1 MTLRPLFLT
10 LLAAAVGC
18 SEPTAPVAVAS
29 LTLSA
34 ANLRLASGGE
44 ATLTATTLSS
54 KNKVLLDRVVT
65 WSTSDASIATVNAA
79 GKVTA
84 GYVTGAADREVIITA
99 TSEEQIATARVLV
112 EQSIAATLEFGLT
125 SLTLAHGEQVTLVP
139 VIKDALGNALTGRS
153 VNYSV
158 FDTTIAKVTGGVVT
172 TGAFLGTTNR
182 VTQVSANAGNAGA
195 LFTVSVAPTVV
206 QSLSILS
213 GSGFVPIDGQRQLR
227 ATAYSPFGVV
237 IPGVP
242 FSWSS
247 SATAVATISGAGIV
261 TPQAEGET
269 SISVVAGT
277 TSATTPIVV
286 NQCGN
291 GPAGSYPIEIRY
303 TGGAPNAAIASAFT
317 CAVARI
323 RAAITMPL
331 PGVEYTAFNANACAA
346 GTTLNETVEGLLIF
360 ATIEPIDGPG
370 KVLGSA
376 GPCYVRS
383 GSNLTSVG
391 RMRFDVADLENM
403 IANGSL
409 KNVIMH
415 EMLHVLGVGTLWTTQ
430 NLLTGLGSTPRFI
443 GTLASDACLTEHAG
457 VGTCTNGV
465 PVEDCVGIAG
475 CGAGT
480 INSHWKELTFTNELM
495 TGYINGGINPFSTMT
510 IQSLADLG
518 YGVNATQSDEY
529 SLLPSP
535 SLMLWDPTG
544 DFGIKMP
551 EPTKPLGRVDRNG
564 RLTPMTP

>member
-495 TGYINGGINPFSTMT
+495 TGYINGGINPFSKMT